1 MAIVMAGTATA
12 CLGSGNL
19 KPAPRL
25 GLRGGCHCCHYFY
38 KSIRK
43 IIIKV
48 VCEIPG
54 NAGNRPPT
62 HTYQEVLR
70 IILILVFGSRHEPS

>member
-1 MAIVMAGTATA
+1 MAILMAGTATA

-54 NAGNRPPT
+54 NAGNRPP
-62 HTYQEVLR
+62 HSYA
-70 IILILVFGSRHEPS
+70 SRGNENISHSRLGGPS